1 MEDHKVKIY
10 VSPHGADVLLRQ
22 ALSLGNE
29 DSTHMWGSKFGSVP
43 LGLVAMTQEGS
54 EGLLCVFPQLLSS
67 REFWRGSGSTGAAVA
82 RSPVLADPSVVFEP
96 GLPPRRLPISGANLE
111 GSVVS
116 DFSGFIDTT
125 VVPTTTSIGDS
136 TNNVSFYPFGVGDTQ
151 NECSD
156 DGSSALIYLL
166 QPFIFFG
173 HTYNQIYVNNN
184 GHLTFDGPWD
194 SYSPYSFPGHGGK
207 DIIAPF
213 WTDLNNCENG
223 VISYQQYTSGDVL
236 TQATQ
241 DINQYFPDL
250 SFSAS
255 WVFVATWDRVAYY
268 SYSGTE
274 TSFQVV
280 LISNGHLS
288 FVLMNYGRISPS
300 QRYVQAGYDNIDS
313 SYYFSIT
320 ESLQTDFTGLTHST
334 NVNVTGRWAFRTDC
348 GPQGCQF
355 KVLSGCYRKRKPC
368 GWKKTRDCD
377 TLGVTKEEGNEA
389 EGGPTPDLAWWV
401 SRRNKW
407 IEQP

>member
-1 MEDHKVKIY
+1 MAAISGSNDPKE
-10 VSPHGADVLLRQ
+10 GADLDRRPRLTAPPSNVTVDIVSGGDFLGFIDTTVVPTTT
-22 ALSLGNE
+22 SLGDTTDNDFLGFTDTTVVPMTSSTG
-29 DSTHMWGSKFGSVP
+29 DSTDNDIRGFIDTTVVP
-43 LGLVAMTQEGS
+43 TTTSLGDTTEDDI
-54 EGLLCVFPQLLSS
+54 
-67 REFWRGSGSTGAAVA
+67 R
-82 RSPVLADPSVVFEP
+82 
-96 GLPPRRLPISGANLE
+96 
-111 GSVVS
+111 
-116 DFSGFIDTT
+116 GFIDTT

-136 TNNVSFYPFGVGDTQ
+136 TNNVSFYQFGVGDTQ

-184 GHLTFDGPWD
+184 GHLTFDQPWD

-255 WVFVATWDRVAYY
+255 WVFVATWDRVAYF

-288 FVLMNYGRISPS
+288 FVLMNYGRIAPS
-300 QRYVQAGYDNIDS
+300 AQYVQ
-313 SYYFSIT
+313 
-320 ESLQTDFTGLTHST
+320 
-334 NVNVTGRWAFRTDC
+334 VC
-348 GPQGCQF
+348 
-355 KVLSGCYRKRKPC
+355 
-368 GWKKTRDCD
+368 
-377 TLGVTKEEGNEA
+377 TL
-389 EGGPTPDLAWWV
+389 
-401 SRRNKW
+401 
-407 IEQP
+407 